1 MKLSRLN
8 RLMHRWGSIIVL
20 IPTGVII
27 LSGIV
32 LQLKKQSAWI
42 QPPTQNGSSAEPSLR
57 FNQIL
62 AAAQK
67 VPDAQVETWDDIDRL
82 DVRPG
87 KGILKVRCQ
96 NRWEVQLDAK
106 TGDVLQ
112 VAYRRSDL
120 IERIHDGSFFHDRV
134 KPWVFLPAALL
145 LGVLWVTGIY
155 LFLLPYFAK
164 WKKRRKKARVDK
176 QGPSLTSKA
185 SE

>member
-42 QPPTQNGSSAEPSLR
+42 QPPTQSGSSADLSLS
-57 FNQIL
+57 FDQIL
-62 AAAQK
+62 AAART
-67 VPDAQVETWDDIDRL
+67 VPEAQVEIWDDIDRL

-87 KGILKVRCQ
+87 KGMLKVRCK
-96 NRWEVQLDAK
+96 NRFEVQLDAK

-120 IERIHDGSFFHDRV
+120 IERIHDGSFFHNRM
-134 KPWVFLPAALL
+134 KLWVFLPAALV
-145 LGVLWVTGIY
+145 LGVLWLTGIY
-155 LFLLPYFAK
+155 LFVLPYYAK
-164 WKKRRKKARVDK
+164 WNRRRKHIRA
-176 QGPSLTSKA
+176 A
-185 SE
+185 SQEMSSSVAV